1 MVRLR
6 FKPRAAIWQAQM
18 KPLSYGVR
26 TKLAH
31 VVVLIQASDVYG
43 QTN

>member
-6 FKPRAAIWQAQM
+6 FKPRAARWQAQM
-18 KPLSYGVR
+18 KLSYGVH